1 MKITKK
7 YQPIYNWSKY
17 KANVFIDGEAA
28 TITAGNYLEIDCKLT
43 KIIFD
48 DIEYGTDNPK
58 LPLWYLFS
66 LWIKKWRDNVY

>member
-17 KANVFIDGEAA
+17 KANIFIDGEAA
-28 TITAGNYLEIDCKLT
+28 TITAGNYLEIDRKLT

-48 DIEYGTDNPK
+48 DIEYGADNPQ

-66 LWIKKWRDNVY
+66 LWVKGIFK